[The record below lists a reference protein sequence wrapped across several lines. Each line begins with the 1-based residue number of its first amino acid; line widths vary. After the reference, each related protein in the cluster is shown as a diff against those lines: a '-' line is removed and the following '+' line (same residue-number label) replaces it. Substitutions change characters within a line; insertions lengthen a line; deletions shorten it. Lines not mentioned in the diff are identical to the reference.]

1 MKSWVIMV
9 KSSVTNTPRGVN
21 IDFVSY
27 NQ

>member
-1 MKSWVIMV
+1 MGHYGEKFSFQL
-9 KSSVTNTPRGVN
+9 KTPRGVN